1 MVDPTDP
8 LQQRWFAAVSTEF
21 GATRKGPPYRGGL
34 YWTQN
39 RGLSWERLDAID
51 CDGGQARIQSVMV
64 TTSGGINSSG
74 QGSKSGSGAGS
85 SELYVTTEG
94 AGLWHASYTPPTPLP
109 SGSMPEQRSA
119 AGPVVG
125 GWRRLS
131 GYPFSLPTRV
141 VANPFNLSELW
152 VASFGNGLYMG
163 VQQ

>member
-1 MVDPTDP
+1 MVVDPTDP

-21 GATRKGPPYRGGL
+21 GATRRGPPYRGGL

-51 CDGGQARIQSVMV
+51 CDGGQARIQSVLV
-64 TTSGGINSSG
+64 ASGGGSSG
-74 QGSKSGSGAGS
+74 QRSKDNDVGS

-94 AGLWHASYTPPTPLP
+94 AGLWHASYTPPSTHP
-109 SGSMPEQRSA
+109 SGNMAEQRNA
-119 AGPVVG
+119 AGPVVD
-125 GWRRLS
+125 GWRRLI

-141 VANPFNLSELW
+141 VVNPFNRSELW